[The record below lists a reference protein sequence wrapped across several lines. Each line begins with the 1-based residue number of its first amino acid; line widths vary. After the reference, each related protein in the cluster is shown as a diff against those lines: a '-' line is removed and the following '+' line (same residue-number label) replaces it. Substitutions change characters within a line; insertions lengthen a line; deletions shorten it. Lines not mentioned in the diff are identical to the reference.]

1 MVAAWVGCPLAGALA
16 IRYVCRGLLWLG
28 SLGWARLDLTAG
40 TPTGD
45 YAWLHGNMILM
56 AAAVVVLMTGGLA
69 GWILPRKSDWTAP
82 CRPASG
88 PCSGRPGGSDAGGRA
103 RAGTGAFPT
112 GRPGTAALGGAWAIA
127 VVGAAMAG
135 LVAGCL
141 GLCLGPPLPGPVGTQ
156 RPRPDGVTLCGRGV
170 SDVIY
175 VSSTT
180 EFWRNI
186 GQSAVLPRVTILLAV
201 LGVLAGILLR
211 VQSFPHLGF
220 TFLIVVI
227 GRMIVYAAFEE
238 KHIWVFWV
246 SCIVLGTMIL
256 ALFALFEEAAQRRAG
271 DLGTIQAVGTVIT
284 GQLARLF
291 SGPGWAA
298 FLGTMPPRQ
307 RNLPAA

>member
-1 MVAAWVGCPLAGALA
+1 MAAAGSAARWRALWQYA
-16 IRYVCRGLLWLG
+16 TFAAGVLWLG

-56 AAAVVVLMTGGLA
+56 AAAVVVLMTGGLGL
-69 GWILPRKSDWTAP
+69 GWILPRKSDWTA
-82 CRPASG
+82 A
-88 PCSGRPGGSDAGGRA
+88 GRRA
-103 RAGTGAFPT
+103 APV
-112 GRPGTAALGGAWAIA
+112 LGGLAAVTLAAVLVQERALFQLADRERLAPSAAPWAIA

-141 GLCLGPPLPGPVGTQ
+141 ACALVPRWDPLGLSD
-156 RPRPDGVTLCGRGV
+156 RGRTAYV
-170 SDVIY
+170 YAAEALLSVIY

-211 VQSFPHLGF
+211 VQSFLYLGF

-256 ALFALFEEAAQRRAG
+256 ALFALFEKRRN
-271 DLGTIQAVGTVIT
+271 DV
-284 GQLARLF
+284 LATLEQFKQWER
-291 SGPGWAA
+291 
-298 FLGTMPPRQ
+298 
-307 RNLPAA
+307 

>member
-1 MVAAWVGCPLAGALA
+1 MAAAGSAARWRALWQYA
-16 IRYVCRGLLWLG
+16 TFAAGVLWLG

-56 AAAVVVLMTGGLA
+56 AAAVVVLMTGGLGL
-69 GWILPRKSDWTAP
+69 GWILPRKSDWTAAGRRAAP
-82 CRPASG
+82 VLGGLAAVTLAAVLVQERALFQLADRERLAPWAAPGQLPSWGRRWLAWSPAAWPVPWS
-88 PCSGRPGGSDAGGRA
+88 P
-103 RAGTGAFPT
+103 AGTRWDSA
-112 GRPGTAALGGAWAIA
+112 TAAGRRTS
-127 VVGAAMAG
+127 M
-135 LVAGCL
+135 
-141 GLCLGPPLPGPVGTQ
+141 
-156 RPRPDGVTLCGRGV
+156 RPRRSL
-170 SDVIY
+170 SVIY

-211 VQSFPHLGF
+211 VQSFLYLGF

-256 ALFALFEEAAQRRAG
+256 ALFALFEKRRN
-271 DLGTIQAVGTVIT
+271 DV
-284 GQLARLF
+284 LATLEQFKQWER
-291 SGPGWAA
+291 
-298 FLGTMPPRQ
+298 
-307 RNLPAA
+307 